1 MDRPVITNI
10 KTYKAIA
17 DEAHAQMNAAMEAGR
32 RPKPDGSPGWI
43 FTLDPDR
50 TSFKQAMISI
60 VFTGM
65 WLEALMHLLIV
76 SRYGEDV
83 FKKYDRQ
90 TYEQKLELLDCK
102 DQNIL
107 ESAARFRRTRKELVH
122 EKAYQDDSEIRRA
135 QKEAE
140 NAHALLTA
148 VHNHFLERSN
158 RKTQQ
163 QQGP

>member
-10 KTYKAIA
+10 ETYKAIA
-17 DEAHAQMNAAMEAGR
+17 DEAHAQVVAAMEAGR

-43 FTLDPDR
+43 FTLDPEQ

-76 SRYGEDV
+76 QTHGEDV

-90 TYEQKLELLDCK
+90 PYEQKLELLNCRDAG
-102 DQNIL
+102 IL
-107 ESAARFRRTRKELVH
+107 DRATRFRRIRKELVH
-122 EKAYQDDSEIRRA
+122 EKAYQDDGEIRRA
-135 QKEAE
+135 QDEAE

-148 VHNHFLERSN
+148 VHNHFLERPN
-158 RKTQQ
+158 RNVGQPDQ
-163 QQGP
+163 